1 MTYTEQK
8 KIVQELKYYM
18 SRMEK
23 KELYDFEMMLK
34 RIRDDEELD
43 VLSVRRLEEL
53 QKKYIVKKTKQD
65 IEALL
70 KKYSAGIDK
79 KEDPE

>member
-1 MTYTEQK
+1 
-8 KIVQELKYYM
+8 M
-18 SRMEK
+18 SRMDK

-34 RIRDDEELD
+34 RVRDDEELD
-43 VLSVRRLEEL
+43 ALSVRRLEEL

-70 KKYSAGIDK
+70 KKYSSDVDK
-79 KEDPE
+79 KGHPE